1 VNRIIIA
8 ISFCFFPIGAG
19 ATDTLHLSTGQLSIP
34 QVIVG
39 NTKYFDLIAPLGSL
53 ISGGDLTSML
63 ATTNLNL
70 RPDTFKK
77 LIRNCQ
83 TLCSE
88 F

>member
-1 VNRIIIA
+1 MNRIIIA

-39 NTKYFDLIAPLGSL
+39 NTKYFDLIATLGSL

>member
-1 VNRIIIA
+1 MNRIIIA
-8 ISFCFFPIGAG
+8 ISFSFFPIEAV
-19 ATDTLHLSTGQLSIP
+19 ATDTFHWSTGQLSIP

-39 NTKYFDLIAPLGSL
+39 NTKYFDLIATLGSL